1 MANHQF
7 SCDVQP
13 HYAPEQSSPKDSV
26 YSFTYT
32 VTLTNTGTVAA
43 QLVSRHWVIADA
55 NGHCE
60 EVKGLGV
67 VGQQPLLRPGESFQ
81 YTSGS
86 RLRTATGTMHGSY
99 FCVAQDGEKFDVPI
113 AMFVLQSGDSDS
125 GGESPARVLH

>member
-43 QLVSRHWVIADA
+43 QLVSRHWVIVDA